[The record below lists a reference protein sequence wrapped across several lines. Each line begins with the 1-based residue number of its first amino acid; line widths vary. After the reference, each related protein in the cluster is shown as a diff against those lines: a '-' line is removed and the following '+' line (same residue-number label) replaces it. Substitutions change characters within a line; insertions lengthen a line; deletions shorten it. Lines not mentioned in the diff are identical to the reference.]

1 MDTMDTMDTRD
12 TDTIQIS
19 TKKELSQLP
28 WKEVKKKIEQILE
41 FNASNNKVTYSK
53 FKLWDDDQKKIIL
66 STLAILGY
74 STDNKV
80 KYNKIRKTFKDINT
94 IVAESRKPINADQDR
109 LKTYEK
115 ACERY
120 FQLNSEQWGDQEE
133 QENIIKWYLSYR
145 GMANL
150 GAYHGNL
157 DDPNLK
163 DRTIQHMMQDTLSQ
177 YIQQESVEEDR
188 TIGVDLYKQDLK
200 KALTKK

>member
-1 MDTMDTMDTRD
+1 MDTMDTMD

-53 FKLWDDDQKKIIL
+53 FKLWDDDQKKIVL

-74 STDNKV
+74 RTDNKE

-109 LKTYEK
+109 LEAYGK
-115 ACERY
+115 ACEEY
-120 FQLNSEQWGDQEE
+120 FQQNSEQWGDLEE
-133 QENIIKWYLSYR
+133 QKNIIRWYKSYR
-145 GMANL
+145 GMATWNQ
-150 GAYHGNL
+150 YSQL

-177 YIQQESVEEDR
+177 YIKKEFIEDDR
-188 TIGVDLYKQDLK
+188 TIGVNLYQQDLQ